1 MVTRGGEEGENGRY
15 WSKVTKLQLY
25 KKNKPRDLMYS
36 RMTVVNNTVLKTGK
50 MLRADF
56 RALITQ
62 TKQ

>member
-36 RMTVVNNTVLKTGK
+36 RMTVVNNIVLKTGN

-56 RALITQ
+56 RALTIQ